1 MGVENNRAELSVL
14 PGDPMSTNVSAR
26 LLLHPDLQPTSSLR
40 EGRPPEASSA
50 PQAKQSQSDL
60 KAWEASLA
68 ETSSVSGRPFDRDFR
83 RSVSNDNEIKPRREY
98 GIFSAV
104 YLIAVAVA
112 EIGWL
117 WLIARTAIH
126 LIVRFLQ

>member
-1 MGVENNRAELSVL
+1 VENNRAELSVL

-40 EGRPPEASSA
+40 EERPPEASSA
-50 PQAKQSQSDL
+50 PLVKQSQSDL
-60 KAWEASLA
+60 KAREASLA
-68 ETSSVSGRPFDRDFR
+68 GTSSVSGKPFDLDFR
-83 RSVSNDNEIKPRREY
+83 RSVSNDNEITPWREY
-98 GIFSAV
+98 GVFSAV